1 MAQNSILTKGELCKK
16 FEKNILGNKL
26 EKSVKYGIILH
37 HNFQNDFWNKIIE
50 LMAKHI
56 NVRNILLPIYIFN
69 KHNQSINEVDI
80 SLQEMRNIVV
90 DVICVIC
97 LSERAKIVG
106 IPKIGKDYLEINNI
120 RKKII
125 TKNFDISKKYFNI
138 DSNDISSFIKI
149 GLNEIAFLIYYGG
162 NTVDIIY
169 WIEWLKKQ
177 KIDCNTYKNISGIS
191 EKLCNDWVWLVWD
204 MIFDKN
210 DNHIIK
216 CLYKLYKVN
225 YKKGERNKRFFI
237 IYFALLLLDNRNN
250 PNCNRCLIN
259 EESYHLCVQM
269 SCKINYL
276 YNSVKKYFILHNS
289 NNNLNN
295 SNSNNN
301 LENNSKNLKDGKKKL
316 EDESIFKY
324 VNNND
329 DRNFMSFIE
338 KNDEEFKEKKKEKK
352 KSKKISKKNSKNNDV
367 INGNKNN
374 NVIGEN
380 DVIGGNGGSN
390 VGNNGSNV
398 NNDKK
403 VKKKSKGDIEKEEHL
418 KKLDDYKTRFDMI
431 DNLLFM

>member
-1 MAQNSILTKGELCKK
+1 MTTLKKGELCKK

-50 LMAKHI
+50 IMAKNI

-69 KHNQSINEVDI
+69 KYNQSINEVDI
-80 SLQEMRNIVV
+80 SRQEIRNIIV
-90 DVICVIC
+90 DVICVLC
-97 LSERAKIVG
+97 LSERAKIIG

-138 DSNDISSFIKI
+138 NSNDISSFIKI
-149 GLNEIAFLIYYGG
+149 GLNEIAFLINYGG
-162 NTVDIIY
+162 NTIDIIY

-177 KIDCNTYKNISGIS
+177 KIICITYKNISGIS

-259 EESYHLCVQM
+259 EESYHLRIQM

-276 YNSVKKYFILHNS
+276 YNSVKKYFILQNS
-289 NNNLNN
+289 NNNL
-295 SNSNNN
+295 
-301 LENNSKNLKDGKKKL
+301 KDSKKKI

-329 DRNFMSFIE
+329 DKNFMSFIE
-338 KNDEEFKEKKKEKK
+338 KNDEEFKETSKKKT
-352 KSKKISKKNSKNNDV
+352 KKNSKNNNT
-367 INGNKNN
+367 ISGNN
-374 NVIGEN
+374 NVIG
-380 DVIGGNGGSN
+380 GNS
-390 VGNNGSNV
+390 VGNDIIKSN
-398 NNDKK
+398 K
-403 VKKKSKGDIEKEEHL
+403 KKKSKGDIEKEEHL